1 MITSIDRTKCTGC
14 GTCVEVCPLDTL
26 RLDLFVD
33 NLPPCRGACPAG
45 VPIREYIS
53 LVAGGRLEEA
63 GRLIREALP
72 FPAITGRICF
82 HPCESACAR
91 HSVDEPV
98 NISALERFVGDRWL
112 GEKASP
118 EPVLHAAKVAVIGA
132 GPAGLSAAYF
142 LAKMGYRVRVFEATP
157 KLGGSLRTKV
167 PETRLPRNVI
177 DSQVKYIRQM
187 GVEFRTGKALGKE
200 MTLDG
205 LNGLKDAGYSVL
217 FVATGTLPIG
227 LSRASRE
234 HLTSADVETFQTC
247 IPHIFVGG
255 ALVMGKVPLVKVIAA
270 ARQAALSITRF
281 LGHGGER
288 ARERPAVEN
297 LPSRDMGKKPREKS
311 KSPWTPDM
319 AEREASHCLHCG
331 ARAYI
336 AYPDDC
342 MTCFECE
349 LECPSRA
356 VNVHPFKEEFP
367 PTIDYSRFAKG
378 S

>member
-1 MITSIDRTKCTGC
+1 MITDIDSRKCTGC

-26 RLDLFVD
+26 RLDAFTS

-53 LVAGGRLEEA
+53 MLKLGKLEEA

-72 FPAITGRICF
+72 FPAITGRICY
-82 HPCESACAR
+82 HPCEAACAR
-91 HSVDEPV
+91 KSVDEAV
-98 NISALERFVGDRWL
+98 NINGLERFVGDRWL

-118 EPVLHAAKVAVIGA
+118 EPVLHAAKVAVVGS

-142 LAKMGYRVRVFEATP
+142 LAKMGYRVTVFEAAP

-187 GVEFRTGKALGKE
+187 GVKFRTRKALGKE
-200 MTLDG
+200 LSLDG
-205 LNGLKDAGYSVL
+205 LDGLKDAGYNGV
-217 FVATGTLPIG
+217 FVATGTPPIG
-227 LSRASRE
+227 LSRATRE
-234 HLTSADVETFQTC
+234 HLTSLDVETFQTLV
-247 IPHIFVGG
+247 PHIFVGG

-270 ARQAALSITRF
+270 ARQAAFSIARF
-281 LGHGGER
+281 LGHGEKG

-297 LPSRDMGKKPREKS
+297 IPGRGMGKKPREKS
-311 KSPWTPDM
+311 KDPWTPDM
-319 AEREASHCLHCG
+319 AEREASRCLHCG

-356 VNVHPFKEEFP
+356 INVHPFKEEFP
-367 PTIDYSRFAKG
+367 PTIDYSNVGKAG
-378 S
+378 

>member
-1 MITSIDRTKCTGC
+1 MITGIDITKCTGC

-26 RLDLFVD
+26 RLDPSVY
-33 NLPPCRGACPAG
+33 NRPPCRGACPAG
-45 VPIREYIS
+45 VPIREYIC
-53 LVAGGRLEEA
+53 LVAEGRLEEA

-91 HSVDEPV
+91 QSVDESV
-98 NISALERFVGDRWL
+98 NINALERFVGDRRL
-112 GEKASP
+112 GERASP
-118 EPVLHAAKVAVIGA
+118 EPILHAAKVAVFGS

-142 LAKMGYRVRVFEATP
+142 LAKMGYRVTVFEATR

-187 GVEFRTGKALGKE
+187 GVEFRTGKTLGKE
-200 MTLDG
+200 VALD
-205 LNGLKDAGYSVL
+205 GLKDAGYSVA

-227 LSRASRE
+227 LSRATRK
-234 HLTSADVETFQTC
+234 HLTSVDVKTFQTC

-255 ALVMGKVPLVKVIAA
+255 ALALGKVPLVKVIAA

-281 LGHGGER
+281 LGHGEEG

-297 LPSRDMGKKPREKS
+297 LPGRGMGKKPREKS
-311 KSPWTPDM
+311 KDAWTPDV
-319 AEREASHCLHCG
+319 AGREASRCLHCG
-331 ARAYI
+331 AKAYI

-356 VNVHPFKEEFP
+356 INVHPFKEEFP
-367 PTIDYSRFAKG
+367 PTIDYSRFSKG

>member
-1 MITSIDRTKCTGC
+1 MITNIDITKCTGC
-14 GTCVEVCPLDTL
+14 GTCIEVCPLDTL
-26 RLDLFVD
+26 RLDAFTS

-63 GRLIREALP
+63 GRLIREVLP

-91 HSVDEPV
+91 HSVDEAI
-98 NISALERFVGDRWL
+98 NINALEQFVGDRYL
-112 GEKASP
+112 RERASR
-118 EPVLHAAKVAVIGA
+118 EPVLHAAKVAVVGS

-142 LAKMGYRVRVFEATP
+142 LAKMGYRVSVFEAAP
-157 KLGGSLRTKV
+157 RLGGSLRTKV

-187 GVEFRTGKALGKE
+187 GVEFRTRKALGKE

-205 LNGLKDAGYSVL
+205 LGDAGFEVS
-217 FVATGTLPIG
+217 FVATGTLPTG
-227 LSRASRE
+227 LPRATRA
-234 HLTSADVETFQTC
+234 HLTSVHVETFQTC

-255 ALVMGKVPLVKVIAA
+255 ALVMGKIPLVKVIAA
-270 ARQAALSITRF
+270 ARQAAFSIARF
-281 LGHGGER
+281 LGHGEER
-288 ARERPAVEN
+288 AKERPVVKDF
-297 LPSRDMGKKPREKS
+297 PGQGMGRKPRERS
-311 KSPWTPDM
+311 KGAWTPDM
-319 AEREASHCLHCG
+319 AGKEAARCMHCG
-331 ARAYI
+331 AEAYI

-356 VNVHPFKEEFP
+356 INVHPFKEEFP
-367 PTIDYSRFAKG
+367 PTIDYSNVGKAG
-378 S
+378 